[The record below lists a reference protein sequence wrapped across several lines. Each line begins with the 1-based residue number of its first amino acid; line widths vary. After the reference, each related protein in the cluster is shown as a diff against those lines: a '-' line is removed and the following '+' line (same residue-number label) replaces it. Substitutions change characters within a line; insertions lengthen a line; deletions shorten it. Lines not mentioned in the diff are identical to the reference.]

1 MRKFVLGIALFYMVG
16 MLVYAQPNDLYK
28 PISISEMNNF
38 NIIGTVQIQ
47 IDKASTSMNGT
58 PSVANKEEAYIRL
71 LAEAKKTY
79 QRYDIDIRNISV
91 INTTPLRW
99 RPVTLIANG
108 DVVVPTGK
116 NATIGLEGAVNKICE
131 SLIYDLPKNKTIAVL
146 SVSSRDRNTATFV
159 VEEIEFQLVD
169 SKEFKVVDRA
179 TLDKIRTEQNFQ
191 LSGEVDDRSAV
202 SIGKLLGANIVI
214 TGSVSGSGSS
224 QRITI
229 KALDVQTAQIITMA
243 RESF

>member
-1 MRKFVLGIALFYMVG
+1 MKRHILGVVLFWLIFFCTSTLW
-16 MLVYAQPNDLYK
+16 AQKVYK
-28 PISISEMNNF
+28 PSNQND
-38 NIIGTVQIQ
+38 NIIGSVQTTFEAIAGLGS
-47 IDKASTSMNGT
+47 KVNEA
-58 PSVANKEEAYIRL
+58 AYIAL
-71 LAEAKKTY
+71 LEMAKKEY
-79 QRYDIDIRNISV
+79 QGNIDIRDITWVMGKKAKGYGMYEFSSNGKVIS
-91 INTTPLRW
+91 L
-99 RPVTLIANG
+99 G
-108 DVVVPTGK
+108 GGK
-116 NATIGLEGAVNKICE
+116 KAEIKGIEGAVNKICE

-146 SVSSRDRNTATFV
+146 SVSSKDRNTATFV
-159 VEEIEFQLVD
+159 VEELEFQLVN
-169 SKEFKVVDRA
+169 SKEFKIVDRA

-214 TGSVSGSGSS
+214 TGSISDSSTS